1 MKAAVDKAV
10 WVADPSALLEV
21 SRRHGLLAVYLFGSR
36 AADGLRRLAGEAV
49 DARGSDLDVGVVF
62 TDPAAH
68 LQRLGALQADLEDVF
83 APLRVDLV
91 PLQRVDSLFQYAAVD
106 GHRVA
111 TTDEH
116 RSDLFE
122 LLVLR
127 RAAEALPLEREH
139 ERRVYGVTSR

>member
-1 MKAAVDKAV
+1 MVYPSVMNVDESPLTEACH
-10 WVADPSALLEV
+10 
-21 SRRHGLLAVYLFGSR
+21 RHGLLAVYLFGSR

-49 DARGSDLDVGVVF
+49 DGKGSDLDVGVVF
-62 TDPAAH
+62 VDPAAH

-83 APLRVDLV
+83 TPLRVDLV
-91 PLQRVDSLFQYAAVD
+91 PLQRVDPLFQYAAVD

-127 RAAEALPLEREH
+127 RAAEALPLERER